1 MNSPTKVPFSLHHVG
16 YAVASIESITGL
28 YRNCFG
34 YEVCSPIIHDP
45 IQTAYVQFLRLPGD
59 HTYLEFVA
67 PDGPNSKLKGA
78 IRKGGGLNHLCYQ
91 VDDIDTATAQL
102 QEAGMRVL
110 SQPVPAAAFPGR
122 RIAWLFGE
130 DGLPVE
136 LVEKGV
142 PGEL

>member
-1 MNSPTKVPFSLHHVG
+1 MLLSLHHVG
-16 YAVASIESITGL
+16 YAVSRIEPATEL

-67 PDGPNSKLKGA
+67 PDGPASKLTGA
-78 IRKGGGLNHLCYQ
+78 IRKGGGLNHLCFSIA
-91 VDDIDTATAQL
+91 DIDAAAKQL
-102 QEAGMRVL
+102 HEKGMRVL
-110 SQPVPAAAFPGR
+110 TEPVPAAAFPGR

-130 DGLPVE
+130 DGLPIE
-136 LVEKGV
+136 LVEKGTA
-142 PGEL
+142 GEL